1 MLWKI
6 VSCGLLLAFSQPALR
21 AQGASTV
28 TVGWY
33 NGDRQI
39 GIPGVQNWYISPT
52 QLART
57 YDDFVV
63 PDGGWIVAG
72 VFSNNTM
79 YSAPPVTQAAWE
91 IRSSLASGSAGTLV
105 ASGISAATVSFNPT
119 LSVYRIEVDGLQ
131 VTLAPGYYYLN
142 VAPVGPG
149 ATQSYVAATLGANA
163 VGNPP
168 GNDGGAIYCSSAD
181 GMSFA
186 PISTTGTPGTSADYS
201 QGVLISGSAG
211 IIGSPPPLLSM
222 SDQWRADVT
231 SLVQQMTEFHSLPFP
246 GVSLADFNSNATDLY
261 NQIPSL
267 SDPVI
272 RTRLEELV
280 ASIEDA
286 HTDIAWPYPSPFMQV
301 PLSFYWFDDGIYV
314 TSASAQYQ
322 NLLGGKL
329 LTVSQTGI
337 DDATRILTA
346 LVPHDNNQ
354 WVKHRIPLQ
363 ELTNADYMFGTGLIA
378 DTGSVPLQVSLSNGI
393 VSANVQTY
401 ANSTEPQQIQVFQG
415 NPPLYMQHPDWNY
428 WATIIDGGA
437 TLYFQYNSCMEDPR
451 QASAVF
457 FQQLDQMMAQE
468 SVQRIILDMRN
479 NSGGFTSILSPWIDE
494 IQASRFNQAG
504 RLYVIVGRATFSAA
518 MEATN
523 HLHDRTA
530 AIFVGEPTGAKPQFE
545 LREGAF
551 NLPYL
556 GIQVSYSNGVEGATD
571 PDSTLMPDIPTG
583 LTFQQYMNGID
594 PALNAIL
601 SIAPPQPS
609 GVCAATLTPDE
620 LDVPAAAGN
629 YTVAIQT
636 GSSCPWAVSSL
647 PSWIAVS
654 GTGSGTGPGSVT
666 LAVAANSGGQQGAVP
681 WIGAAQLP
689 VTQEGPA
696 SCAYSL
702 SASVQAFPAAGG
714 SGSVDVTAASG
725 CSWVVLNPLNW
736 VTITSNPSGTGA
748 GTVSFTV
755 ANNAGATQWGTL
767 YVAGV
772 PFTIQQ
778 DGVPAGGMS
787 LAGSIAQIAS
797 AGGWDTSLTLVNL
810 GRTDGEAQWDFFGND
825 GSTPLLPFT
834 LPQQPPLG
842 TMLRAIFDETVGA
855 KGTLV
860 LDTTGPASQPSAT
873 GSAELLTS
881 GDFGGFAILTNTPT
895 GQAAA
900 VPLET
905 RKASAY
911 VLPFDNTGGVSTGVA
926 IANLASAAVKV
937 NVVMRNDVGAQIG
950 TGSIALAAQGH
961 SSFMLADSSSGF
973 PVTAAVRGTVEFDT
987 PKGGQISVLGLRV
1000 NPIPNSSGFALTSL
1014 PVLAGIGTGG
1024 GAMAHIAVG
1033 AGWQTTFTLVN
1044 TGVTPA
1050 AASLSFFGDDG
1061 SAASLPLSFPQTGA
1075 ASTANNVNQSIP
1087 AGGSLIVEVQ
1097 DSGGVLATGSAV
1109 LTTTGFVGGFAV
1121 LRYNP
1126 TGQEAA
1132 VPLQAAYGPSYILA
1146 FDNTGGLSTGLGIAN
1161 LAAQAASVSVIVR
1174 DDTGAQIGTGSIN
1187 LPAQGHT
1194 SFTLTDT
1201 SSGGWAVTAGVRG
1214 TIELDTPSGG
1224 RIAPLGLRV
1233 AAISGGFTITTI
1245 PVMQP

>member
-1 MLWKI
+1 M
-6 VSCGLLLAFSQPALR
+6 
-21 AQGASTV
+21 
-28 TVGWY
+28 GWY
-33 NGDRQI
+33 NGDRQV
-39 GIPGVQNWYISPT
+39 GIPGIQNWYISAT
-52 QLART
+52 QLARV

-72 VFSNNTM
+72 VFSNNTL
-79 YSAPPVTQAAWE
+79 YSAPTVTQAAWE
-91 IRSSLASGSAGTLV
+91 IRSYLASGSAGTLV
-105 ASGISAATVSFNPT
+105 ASGVTAATVTFNSALT
-119 LSVYRIEVDGLQ
+119 VYRIEVDGLQ
-131 VTLAPGYYYLN
+131 VTLAPGHYWLN

-149 ATQSYVAATLGANA
+149 AGQSYVAATLGANA

-168 GNDGGAIYCSSAD
+168 GNDGGALYCSSANNMD
-181 GMSFA
+181 FE
-186 PISTTGTPGTSADYS
+186 PISSTGTPGTSADFS

-211 IIGSPPPLLSM
+211 IGGTPPPLLST

-246 GVSLADFNSNATDLY
+246 GISLTDFNSNATDLY
-261 NQIPSL
+261 NQIPTL

-286 HTDIAWPYPSPFMQV
+286 HTDISWPYPSPFQQV

-322 NLLGGKL
+322 TLLGGKL
-329 LTVSQTGI
+329 LSVGQTAI

-363 ELTNADYMFGTGLIA
+363 ELTNADYLFGTGLIA
-378 DTGSVPLQVSLSNGI
+378 GTGSVPLQVSLPANGA

-401 ANSTEPQQIQVFQG
+401 ANSAEPPQIQVFQG
-415 NPPLYMQHPDWNY
+415 NPPLYQQHPDWYY

-437 TLYFQYNSCMEDPR
+437 TLYFQYNNCMEDPR
-451 QASAVF
+451 QASVVF
-457 FQQLDQMMAQE
+457 FQQLDQMMAQP
-468 SVQRIILDMRN
+468 SVQRIVLDMRN

-494 IQASRFNQAG
+494 IQASRFNQPG

-556 GIQVSYSNGVEGATD
+556 GLQASYSNGVEGATD
-571 PDSTLMPDIPTG
+571 PDSTLVPDIPTA
-583 LTFQQYMNGID
+583 LTFQQYMAGID

-609 GVCAATLTPDE
+609 GICAVSVTPDG
-620 LDVPAAAGN
+620 LDAPAAAA
-629 YTVAIQT
+629 TSSVAVQT

-647 PSWIAVS
+647 PSWITVS
-654 GTGSGTGPGSVT
+654 GTASGTGPASVT
-666 LAVAANSGGQQGAVP
+666 LSIAANSASQRGAVLS
-681 WIGAAQLP
+681 IGGAALP

-696 SCAYSL
+696 SCSYSL
-702 SASVQAFPAAGG
+702 GASVQAFPAAGG
-714 SGSVDVTAASG
+714 SGSVAVTASSG
-725 CSWVVLNPLNW
+725 CSWVALNPLNW
-736 VTITSNPSGTGA
+736 VAITSNPSGTAA

-755 ANNAGATQWGTL
+755 AKNLGATQWGTL
-767 YVAGV
+767 YVAGL

-778 DGVPAGGMS
+778 DGSPVAGMS
-787 LAGSIAQIAS
+787 LAGSIAQVAS
-797 AGGWDTSLTLVNL
+797 AGGWETSLTLVNL
-810 GRTDGEAQWDFFGND
+810 GRTDGEAQWDFFGDD

-842 TMLRAIFDETVGA
+842 TALRAIFDETVGA
-855 KGTLV
+855 GGTLV
-860 LDTTGPASQPSAT
+860 LDTTGPASAASAT
-873 GSAELLTS
+873 GSAQLLTS

-905 RKASAY
+905 RKAASY
-911 VLPFDNTGGVSTGVA
+911 VLPFDNTGGVSTGLA
-926 IANLASAAVKV
+926 IANLASAAAQV
-937 NVVMRNDVGAQIG
+937 NVVIRNDAGAQIG
-950 TGSIALAAQGH
+950 TGSINLAAQGH
-961 SSFMLADSSSGF
+961 SSFMLPDATYGF
-973 PVTAAVRGTVEFDT
+973 PATAAVRGTVEFDT

-1000 NPIPNSSGFALTSL
+1000 NAIPNTSGFAFTSL
-1014 PVLAGIGTGG
+1014 PVLAGTGTGG
-1024 GAMAHIAVG
+1024 GAMAHIASG

-1044 TGVTPA
+1044 TGPTA
-1050 AASLSFFGDDG
+1050 ATASLSFFGDAG
-1061 SAASLPLSFPQTGA
+1061 SAISLPLSFPQTGT
-1075 ASTANNVNQSIP
+1075 ASLANNVNQSIP
-1087 AGGSLIVEVQ
+1087 AGGSLIVVVQ
-1097 DSGGVLATGSAV
+1097 DSGGAVATGSAV
-1109 LTTTGFVGGFAV
+1109 LATTGNVGGFAV
-1121 LRYNP
+1121 LRSNP

-1132 VPLQAAYGPSYILA
+1132 VPLQAVNAPSYILA
-1146 FDNTGGLSTGLGIAN
+1146 FDNTGGLSTGLAIAT
-1161 LAAQAASVSVIVR
+1161 LAAQAASVNVIIR

-1194 SFTLTDT
+1194 SFVSTDT

-1224 RIAPLGLRV
+1224 QIAPLGLRF
-1233 AAISGGFTITTI
+1233 AAISGGFTLTTI